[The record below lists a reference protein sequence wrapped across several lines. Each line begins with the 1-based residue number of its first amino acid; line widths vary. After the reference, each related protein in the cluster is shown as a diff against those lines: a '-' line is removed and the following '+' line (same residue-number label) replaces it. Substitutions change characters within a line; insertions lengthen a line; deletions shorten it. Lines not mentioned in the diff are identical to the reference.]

1 MLQGNEIASN
11 SFFECYKLN
20 FHENEKDKLTLK
32 GEFLLSNVSSF
43 CWNILGVSLIMLFI
57 FFLFGLIFKFF

>member
-43 CWNILGVSLIMLFI
+43 C
-57 FFLFGLIFKFF
+57 